1 MSVCVTHPRWLTENR
16 RSLKQFQLLL
26 EPLCTTQHRNTKYS
40 SNIYEPLPTSR
51 WGPRPRPHPWFYG
64 QNHTAS
70 CSGRPGIQ
78 ELFSNVNWGAYCS
91 NCISLWF
98 WITSKHEPQMD
109 HFQHKVGSTCIME
122 GDSTLVRLCTFE
134 DCMTVWG
141 DGEKLLIQTA
151 QFTNQT
157 GFRFWKAYSVWDNYL
172 WCLLLTIKV
181 LSKNYFQNKGSWI
194 NGLV

>member
-1 MSVCVTHPRWLTENR
+1 MTHLGIGESQWTPLLNYHHHLSFAKWKAFWSCVGVRTHPRWLTENR
-16 RSLKQFQLLL
+16 RSLKEFQLLL

-40 SNIYEPLPTSR
+40 SKIYEPLPTSR

-141 DGEKLLIQTA
+141 DGEKI
-151 QFTNQT
+151 
-157 GFRFWKAYSVWDNYL
+157 AYTDCPIYKSNWV
-172 WCLLLTIKV
+172 
-181 LSKNYFQNKGSWI
+181 
-194 NGLV
+194 